1 MVKGGDTVSEIKM
14 DMRLKQALRISPQ
27 ILQSTLILQM
37 NAQDLREYVD
47 RVLEENPVLDK
58 ASEHEAQREFQEL
71 CRQAGWISRRSVRTA
86 PSGEEPYHPEAGAWD
101 AALTSLPAFLS
112 DQLDRRV
119 LPKPLRELCQYLV
132 QALDE
137 DGFLEQ
143 EDIDAV
149 CALGVPQEMVQQAVA
164 ALQALEPAGIA
175 ARDLPECLLL
185 QLRRRPENTALA
197 QRIAASYL
205 PLLGKKRW
213 RALAEKLD
221 VSEQEVQQAAALIS
235 SLSPHPGRM
244 ETAET
249 ASPEY
254 ITPDVF
260 VVEHDGALDVV
271 LNDFY
276 VPQIRINGY
285 YAALLTET
293 EDPETKEFLRQKMQQ
308 AQWVMAHM
316 ERRRKT
322 LERCARLIL
331 ATHLPFFQGTTL
343 CLAPFMQKDAAERM
357 EVHAST
363 LGRCIR
369 GKYLQCR
376 QGTYPLQYFF
386 PRPVDSTGRC
396 SEQAVRV
403 KLAQYMKD
411 EDPHHPLSDQRL
423 SELLLA
429 EDIPAARRTV
439 AKYRELM
446 GIPPA
451 YGRRK

>member
-1 MVKGGDTVSEIKM
+1 M

-27 ILQSTLILQM
+27 ILQSTQILQM

-47 RVLEENPVLDK
+47 KALEENPVLDK
-58 ASEHEAQREFQEL
+58 APDHEAQREFQEL
-71 CRQAGWISRRSVRTA
+71 CRQTGWLSGKSVRA
-86 PSGEEPYHPEAGAWD
+86 RSSGEEPYRPEVGAWD
-101 AALTSLPAFLS
+101 AAMTSLPAFLS
-112 DQLDRRV
+112 DQLDRKA
-119 LPKPLRELCQYLV
+119 LSKPLRELCRYLV

-149 CALGVPQEMVQQAVA
+149 CALGVPEELARQAVDI
-164 ALQALEPAGIA
+164 LQELEPAGVA
-175 ARDLPECLLL
+175 ARDLSECLLL
-185 QLRRRPENTALA
+185 QLRRMPKDTTLA

-205 PLLGKKRW
+205 SLLGKKRW
-213 RALAEKLD
+213 HALAEKLGA
-221 VSEQEVQQAAALIS
+221 SEQEVQQAAALIS

-244 ETAET
+244 EAAET
-249 ASPEY
+249 ISPEY

-260 VVEHDGALDVV
+260 IVECGDTLEVV

-276 VPQIRINGY
+276 VPQLRINGY

-308 AQWVMAHM
+308 AQWIMAHM
-316 ERRRKT
+316 ERRHKT
-322 LERCARLIL
+322 LERCAQLIL
-331 ATHLPFFQGTTL
+331 ATHLPFFQGTTP
-343 CLAPFMQKDAAERM
+343 CLVPLMQKDAAERIG
-357 EVHAST
+357 VHAST

-386 PRPVDSTGRC
+386 PRPADGVGRC

-403 KLAQYMKD
+403 RLAQYIKD
-411 EDPHHPLSDQRL
+411 EDPRHPLSDQRL
-423 SELLLA
+423 SELLHT
-429 EDIPAARRTV
+429 EDILAARRTV

>member
-1 MVKGGDTVSEIKM
+1 MSEIKL

-27 ILQSTLILQM
+27 ILQSTQILQM

-58 ASEHEAQREFQEL
+58 APEHEAQREFQEL
-71 CRQAGWISRRSVRTA
+71 CRQAGWISGQGVRSGSS
-86 PSGEEPYHPEAGAWD
+86 SGEDPYRPEAGAWD
-101 AALTSLPAFLS
+101 AAMTSLPAFLS
-112 DQLDRRV
+112 DQLDRKA
-119 LPKPLRELCQYLV
+119 LSKPLRELCRYLV

-149 CALGVPQEMVQQAVA
+149 CELGVPDALVQQAVSV
-164 ALQALEPAGIA
+164 LQELEPAGVA
-175 ARDLPECLLL
+175 ARNLEECLLL
-185 QLRRRPENTALA
+185 QLRRMPEDTTLA
-197 QRIAASYL
+197 QRIMSGYL

-213 RALAEKLD
+213 HALAEKLG
-221 VSEQEVQQAAALIS
+221 VSEQEVQQAATLIS
-235 SLSPHPGRM
+235 GLSPHPGRM
-244 ETAET
+244 ETTET
-249 ASPEY
+249 ISPDY

-260 VVEHDGALDVV
+260 IVERGDALEVV

-293 EDPETKEFLRQKMQQ
+293 EDPETKDFLRQKMQQ
-308 AQWVMAHM
+308 AQWMMAHM

-322 LERCARLIL
+322 LERCAPLIL
-331 ATHLPFFQGTTL
+331 ATHLPLFQGTTP
-343 CLAPFMQKDAAERM
+343 CLAPLMQKDAAELM
-357 EVHAST
+357 GVHAST

-369 GKYLQCR
+369 GKHLQCR
-376 QGTYPLQYFF
+376 QGTYPLQYLF
-386 PRPVDSTGRC
+386 PRPVDGAGRC

-403 KLAQYMKD
+403 RLAQYIKE

-423 SELLLA
+423 SELLHA
-429 EDIPAARRTV
+429 ESIPVARRTV

>member
-1 MVKGGDTVSEIKM
+1 MSEIKL

-27 ILQSTLILQM
+27 LLQSTQILQM
-37 NAQDLREYVD
+37 NAQNLREYVD
-47 RVLEENPVLDK
+47 KALEENPVLDK
-58 ASEHEAQREFQEL
+58 APEYEAQREFQEL
-71 CRQAGWISRRSVRTA
+71 CRQAGWISGQGVRTGSS
-86 PSGEEPYHPEAGAWD
+86 SGEDPYRPEAGAWD
-101 AALTSLPAFLS
+101 TAMTSLSAFLS
-112 DQLDRRV
+112 DQLGRKA
-119 LPKPLRELCQYLV
+119 LSKPLRALCRYLV
-132 QALDE
+132 QVLAE

-149 CALGVPQEMVQQAVA
+149 CALGVPQKLVQQAVA
-164 ALQALEPAGIA
+164 TLQELEPAGVA

-185 QLRRRPENTALA
+185 QLRRMPEDTTLA

-205 PLLGKKRW
+205 PLLGKKQW
-213 RALAEKLD
+213 HALAEKLG

-235 SLSPHPGRM
+235 GLSPHPGRT
-244 ETAET
+244 EATEIF
-249 ASPEY
+249 SPEY

-260 VVEHDGALDVV
+260 IVERGDALEVV

-276 VPQIRINGY
+276 VPQLRINGY

-293 EDPETKEFLRQKMQQ
+293 EDPETKDFLRQKLQQ
-308 AQWVMAHM
+308 AQWMMAHM

-322 LERCARLIL
+322 LERCAQLIL
-331 ATHLPFFQGTTL
+331 TTHLPFFQGTTP
-343 CLAPFMQKDAAERM
+343 CLAPLMQKDAAELM
-357 EVHAST
+357 GVHAST

-386 PRPVDSTGRC
+386 PRPVDGAGRC

-403 KLAQYMKD
+403 RLAQHIKD

-423 SELLLA
+423 SVLLHA